1 MIFTSSLV
9 FALCLIQPFLSAA
22 LSFVD
27 YDACTKAQTDATDHY
42 IMCIYEQ
49 KSVAECQSTFMYDWK
64 ELSSGV
70 CPKTQPASQSIL
82 NLVGICLGEK
92 FTQEKCIKLSG
103 YFIECAHEEDEPIK
117 GCPYDL
123 KICPDGSS
131 VIRDPDNNCEFSD
144 CELQSCYTDVR
155 NALMVPTSAVILT
168 TIVTSNLAAVL
179 LKNTLATARTR
190 QLDVL
195 TENGLVPQI
204 DGTGAKKNGLGRVHL
219 ASNVRCRVAHMN

>member
-123 KICPDGSS
+123 KICPDGST
-131 VIRDPDNNCEFSD
+131 VIRDPDNNCDFFACEVQGCYSD
-144 CELQSCYTDVR
+144 VKECPDGSYLGRDPENKCNFESCCCSPAEY
-155 NALMVPTSAVILT
+155 PSSAT
-168 TIVTSNLAAVL
+168 G
-179 LKNTLATARTR
+179 ARQIT
-190 QLDVL
+190 VG
-195 TENGLVPQI
+195 TEN
-204 DGTGAKKNGLGRVHL
+204 DK
-219 ASNVRCRVAHMN
+219 